1 MDDKRKDKI
10 IIGLVIAIVALLANN
25 FVKNDQSEL
34 LNSKMSLFDSENES
48 FPLESKSVETEA
60 KNEEMK
66 VHISGEINNEGLYTI
81 NDGDRLDDLIQKAGG
96 LTEKANSKDLNLA
109 MKLEDEMKIYI
120 PSIYEESSSN
130 ENDTISIIS
139 SDSKESKL
147 DKININKASKEELMT
162 LPNIGDKRADSI
174 IEYRQSNMFENIE
187 DIKNA
192 NGIGEKFYQSLKDLI
207 TV

>member
-10 IIGLVIAIVALLANN
+10 IMGLIIVVVALFANN
-25 FVKNDQSEL
+25 YVKNNEDDLLGSEISL
-34 LNSKMSLFDSENES
+34 LDTSSDALSPADKDNN
-48 FPLESKSVETEA
+48 VEI
-60 KNEEMK
+60 NEMK
-66 VHISGEINNEGLYTI
+66 VYISGEIGKEGVYEFE
-81 NDGDRLDDLIQKAGG
+81 DGDRLDDLIKKAGG
-96 LTEKANSKDLNLA
+96 LTENANAKDLNLA

-120 PSIYEESSSN
+120 PSIYEISSVDTA
-130 ENDTISIIS
+130 DTIPIIS
-139 SDSKESKL
+139 SDSKDSSK

-174 IEYRQSNMFENIE
+174 LEYRESNTFETIE
-187 DIKNA
+187 DIKNV

>member
-10 IIGLVIAIVALLANN
+10 IMGLRIVVVALFANN
-25 FVKNDQSEL
+25 YVKNNEDDLLGSEISL
-34 LNSKMSLFDSENES
+34 LDTSSDALSPADKDDN
-48 FPLESKSVETEA
+48 VEI
-60 KNEEMK
+60 NEMK
-66 VHISGEINNEGLYTI
+66 VYISGEIGKEGVYEFE
-81 NDGDRLDDLIQKAGG
+81 DGDRLDDLIKKAGG
-96 LTEKANSKDLNLA
+96 LTENANAKDLNLA

-120 PSIYEESSSN
+120 PSIYEISSVDTA
-130 ENDTISIIS
+130 DTIPIIS
-139 SDSKESKL
+139 SDSKDSSK

-174 IEYRQSNMFENIE
+174 LEYRESNTFETIE
-187 DIKNA
+187 DIKNV

>member
-10 IIGLVIAIVALLANN
+10 IMGLIIVIVALFANN
-25 FVKNDQSEL
+25 YVKNNKDDL
-34 LNSKMSLFDSENES
+34 LNSEISLLDTSSDALSPADEDKN
-48 FPLESKSVETEA
+48 VEI
-60 KNEEMK
+60 NEMK
-66 VHISGEINNEGLYTI
+66 VYISGEISKEGVYEFE
-81 NDGDRLDDLIQKAGG
+81 DGDRLDDLIKKAGG
-96 LTEKANSKDLNLA
+96 LTENANAKDLNLA

-120 PSIYEESSSN
+120 PSIYE
-130 ENDTISIIS
+130 IS
-139 SDSKESKL
+139 SDDTADTIPIITSDSKDSSK

-174 IEYRQSNMFENIE
+174 LEYRESNTFETIE
-187 DIKNA
+187 DIKNV

>member
-10 IIGLVIAIVALLANN
+10 IMGLIIVVVALFANN
-25 FVKNDQSEL
+25 YVKNNEDDLLGSEISL
-34 LNSKMSLFDSENES
+34 LDTSSDALSPADEDEN
-48 FPLESKSVETEA
+48 VEI
-60 KNEEMK
+60 NEMK
-66 VHISGEINNEGLYTI
+66 VYISGEISKEGVYEFE
-81 NDGDRLDDLIQKAGG
+81 DGDRLDDLIKKAGG
-96 LTEKANSKDLNLA
+96 LTENANAKDLNLA

-120 PSIYEESSSN
+120 PSIYEVSSDDTA
-130 ENDTISIIS
+130 DTIPIVT
-139 SDSKESKL
+139 SDSKETSK

-174 IEYRQSNMFENIE
+174 LEYRESNKFETIE
-187 DIKNA
+187 DIKNV